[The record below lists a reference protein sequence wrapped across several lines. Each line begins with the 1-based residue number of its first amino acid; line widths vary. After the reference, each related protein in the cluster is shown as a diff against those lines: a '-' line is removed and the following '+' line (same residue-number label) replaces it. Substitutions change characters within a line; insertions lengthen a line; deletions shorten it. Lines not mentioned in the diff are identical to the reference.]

1 VRTICPPDGYQ
12 AAHDCRGL
20 SVSIRALNLKKSVL
34 SRAAS
39 VLTLGWS
46 DSSHGRLSLRRA
58 VSNIVRLEM
67 RLRSTRLSLG
77 ALNTVLVVAPH
88 PDDESF
94 GCGGTLAQL
103 AKKGASLH
111 IAFITDGRASHPF
124 HSAVTPKEIAKRR
137 KEEAICASNILGIGT
152 GNLTFMDAPD
162 GELTMLERE
171 DPKSIVEGIA
181 LLLARVKP
189 DAVLLPC
196 RSDGSSEHD
205 AAFRLV
211 RRAIDKSGRDP
222 RIVEFPIWSWWNPLL
237 LLKANFDYRKVW
249 RVELGDVLPLKARAI
264 ASYRSQTF
272 PIPPDTAPALPP
284 GFASMFQ
291 DGDEF
296 LLEK

>member
-1 VRTICPPDGYQ
+1 MVRF
-12 AAHDCRGL
+12 
-20 SVSIRALNLKKSVL
+20 
-34 SRAAS
+34 
-39 VLTLGWS
+39 
-46 DSSHGRLSLRRA
+46 
-58 VSNIVRLEM
+58 EM
-67 RLRSTRLSLG
+67 RLRSTRLSMG

-124 HSAVTPKEIAKRR
+124 HPVLTPKEIAERR
-137 KEEAICASNILGIGT
+137 KEEAVCAANMLGIGA

-171 DPKSIVEGIA
+171 DPRNIVEEIA
-181 LLLARVKP
+181 LLLGRVEP

-211 RRAIDKSGRDP
+211 QRAVEKSGTHP

-237 LLKANFDYRKVW
+237 LLRTNFGYKNVW
-249 RVELGDVLPLKARAI
+249 RVELGDALPLKARAI
-264 ASYRSQTF
+264 ATYRSQTF

-291 DGDEF
+291 GLDEF
-296 LLEK
+296 FLEK